1 MASSNEITLN
11 MKPVNFERRYDI
23 DWLRIIAVFL
33 VFIYHC
39 SRFFDER
46 EWHVK
51 NSELDLGLT
60 IFFTFLGGIG
70 MPLFFIISGMATF
83 YFLGFAN
90 AKLYTKARFVRLM
103 IPFLFAIFTQIPIQ
117 VYLDRVN
124 HSEFTGSFFE
134 FYPQYYNGLYDYGGN
149 FPWAGFHLWF
159 IILLFLFSLITV
171 NLFVYLRKDEN
182 LEKISKV
189 AIFFKNPGSLYL
201 LIIPVILLQLL
212 NPLSILG
219 EFGGY
224 NLFSL
229 LVFYIIGFL
238 IASNKQFKESIEK
251 HGRIVLIVGIISTL
265 LVGIVA
271 ISLYNYF
278 LFWILGITYMWSW
291 LILILGLAS
300 KHLNFNH
307 KSRKFLNDNVMPF
320 YILHQTIMVIIGF
333 FVVQTGLLIILKYL
347 IISIVSFAIIIALIM
362 IIRQV
367 NILRFLFGMSLKKKS
382 LSNKVSKDNL
392 GE

>member
-1 MASSNEITLN
+1 MANPNKITSN
-11 MKPVNFERRYDI
+11 MKSINVERRYDI

-51 NSELDLGLT
+51 NDELDLGMT
-60 IFFTFLGGIG
+60 IFFNFLGGIG

-90 AKLYTKARFVRLM
+90 ARLYTKARFVRLM

-117 VYLDRVN
+117 VYLDRIN

-134 FYPQYYNGLYDYGGN
+134 FYPQYFNGLYGHGGN
-149 FPWAGFHLWF
+149 FPWAGLHLWF

-182 LEKISKV
+182 LEKISKM
-189 AIFFKNPGSLYL
+189 ASFFKKPGSLYL
-201 LIIPVILLQLL
+201 LIIPVLILQLL

-229 LVFYIIGFL
+229 LVFYMIGFL
-238 IASNKQFKESIEK
+238 LASDKKFKETIEN
-251 HGRIVLIVGIISTL
+251 HGQIALIVGIISTL
-265 LVGIVA
+265 LLGAVA
-271 ISLYNYF
+271 LFFDNFF
-278 LFWILGITYMWSW
+278 LFWVLGLTYMWSW
-291 LILILGLAS
+291 LIVILGLGS

-307 KSRKFLNDNVMPF
+307 KSRKFLNEIVMPF
-320 YILHQTIMVIIGF
+320 YVLHQTVMIIIGF
-333 FVVQTGLLIILKYL
+333 FVVQKSVTIILKFY
-347 IISIVSFAIIIALIM
+347 IISTVSFVIIMALIM

-367 NILRFLFGMSLKKKS
+367 NILRFLFGMNLKKK
-382 LSNKVSKDNL
+382 KIPDTMSKDNQ
-392 GE
+392 